1 MEKECVFLTAVKIL
15 RKIFEVAQTESVNGF
30 ADDTM
35 YIEKYIEDPRHIEFQ
50 ILADKYGNVISL
62 GERDCSIQRRH
73 QKMVEESPSAALD
86 DKLRAQMGEVAV
98 RAAKAANY
106 ESAGT
111 IEFLLDKNKKVLF
124 HGNEYTNPGR
134 ASGNRD
140 GNRSGSSQRADF
152 YCSRRKASVEA
163 ERIFISPVMP
173 LNVV

>member
-1 MEKECVFLTAVKIL
+1 M
-15 RKIFEVAQTESVNGF
+15 AQTESVNGF

-98 RAAKAANY
+98 RAQK
-106 ESAGT
+106 
-111 IEFLLDKNKKVLF
+111 
-124 HGNEYTNPGR
+124 
-134 ASGNRD
+134 
-140 GNRSGSSQRADF
+140 
-152 YCSRRKASVEA
+152 RK
-163 ERIFISPVMP
+163 
-173 LNVV
+173 L